1 MSAMSMTGYGRADG
15 RSGDISWRIELKAVN
30 GKGLELRPRLP
41 SLFDGMEPLI
51 RERLSK
57 YIQRGN
63 IHIALSLDPG
73 SQIGD
78 VQINESILDAYAKA
92 AERLEKRFDL
102 KTARAADFLGLKGVV
117 EFNTL
122 SLDEQAKAQL
132 EADFGRSL
140 EAAAQDLN
148 ISRAEEGARLVDVLS
163 RIIDDIEVKV
173 NVAYDCAALQPEK
186 LQQRLKEQ
194 LEKLLS
200 DISHLDEAR
209 LAQEVALLATK
220 ADVTEELDRL
230 RGHVAAARDLLKS
243 GEAIGRGFDFLG
255 QEFFRE
261 ANTLCSK
268 SSDSRLTQI
277 GLDMKALIEQ
287 VREQV
292 KNLE

>member
-1 MSAMSMTGYGRADG
+1 MNAMSMTGYGRADG
-15 RSGDISWRIELKAVN
+15 QSGDLSWRVELKAVN
-30 GKGLELRPRLP
+30 GRGLELRPRLP
-41 SLFDGMEPLI
+41 SIFDGMESLI
-51 RERLSK
+51 REALSK

-63 IHIALSLDPG
+63 IHISLTLEPG
-73 SQIGD
+73 SQLGD
-78 VQINESILDAYAKA
+78 IQINQSVLEAYAKA
-92 AERLEKRFDL
+92 AEQLEKRFDL
-102 KTARAADFLGLKGVV
+102 KTARSADLLSLKGVV
-117 EFNTL
+117 EFNTIA
-122 SLDEQAKAQL
+122 LDEEAQRRL
-132 EADFGRSL
+132 ESDFGKSL

-148 ISRAEEGARLVDVLS
+148 LSRAEEGARLVEVLT
-163 RIIDDIEVKV
+163 RIIGEIETKLHEATV
-173 NVAYDCAALQPEK
+173 CAAAQPEA

-200 DISHLDEAR
+200 DISHFDEAR

-230 RGHVAAARDLLKS
+230 QGHVDAAWDLLKS
-243 GEAIGRGFDFLG
+243 DDAIGRAFDFLG

-268 SSDSRLTQI
+268 SADKQLTQI

-287 VREQV
+287 IREQV